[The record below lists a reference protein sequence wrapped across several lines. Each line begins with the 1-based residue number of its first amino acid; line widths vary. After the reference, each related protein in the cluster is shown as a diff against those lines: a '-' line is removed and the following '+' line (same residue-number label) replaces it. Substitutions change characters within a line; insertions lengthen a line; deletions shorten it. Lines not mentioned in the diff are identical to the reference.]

1 MIFQSSYTLLLAFQ
15 SQMEHVIKVHQIAMY
30 LSQNNF
36 KYSFFV
42 CLTFSGRK
50 RGKQELMP

>member
-1 MIFQSSYTLLLAFQ
+1 MIFQSSYTLLLASQ

-42 CLTFSGRK
+42 CLTFSGRR